1 MERHMLAPA
10 SHTAEEA
17 TRKELFWASLRLAA
31 MLTLL
36 ALLVVPLLRELP
48 FGRTTRTGLLAWLL
62 VVLAF
67 YWLYAGLGYRPLL
80 MLQLVLFSIS
90 ATLLTTKAMLVLVG
104 IDRLSI
110 LRRSAR
116 SLILVGATLA
126 ALNLGF
132 MLLALFRRRTNQSA
146 VPHGGGAH

>member
-1 MERHMLAPA
+1 
-10 SHTAEEA
+10 
-17 TRKELFWASLRLAA
+17 LFWASLRLAA

-62 VVLAF
+62 VLLAF

-80 MLQLVLFSIS
+80 LLQLILFSIS

-132 MLLALFRRRTNQSA
+132 MLLALFRRRTNQST